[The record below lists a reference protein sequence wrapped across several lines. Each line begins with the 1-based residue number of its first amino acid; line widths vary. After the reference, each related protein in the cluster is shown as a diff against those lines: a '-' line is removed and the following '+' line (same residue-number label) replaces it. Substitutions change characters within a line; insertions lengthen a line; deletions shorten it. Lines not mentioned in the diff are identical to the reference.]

1 MSSLEGC
8 PSSFLEAERRQK
20 KRMFNRENELILF
33 NEWIKDKHKEDMSL
47 FEERAFSDPALFKA
61 IRDESLTMAQLGAS
75 KGKYN
80 TTLSELA
87 QAIGS
92 GAFYRGALGDAIETQ
107 RDIYIDRLRNDK
119 DNEARWIEKI
129 TGLTNLLNAKE
140 EHKSLEGFSSSFFT
154 ELDNRRNEINP
165 HYGFKELDEVTHGLH
180 RGQLVTVCARPG
192 CGKSVFG
199 LQVANHAREEG
210 YKVLYIPLE
219 MTPYQT
225 FKRLIVQSG
234 YFDIDNLNDIERGLT
249 VNTETQI
256 RSYLDELEEEDL
268 LKIYYGL
275 YRLADIEKVTKE
287 EEPFL
292 IVVDQLTQ
300 VEPPSRAKDIRDKYM
315 QVTDKLKKLALSQN
329 VCVLALHQLNRKA
342 DEIEHLTLSN
352 LAESDSVGRDSDVVL
367 VFKTR
372 EENPQLKGV
381 LPQKLT
387 VLKNREGGAGEDI
400 YLALNGGQAK
410 FSPCTKEVYEGAG
423 DADEKP
429 KRNRL

>member
-1 MSSLEGC
+1 
-8 PSSFLEAERRQK
+8 
-20 KRMFNRENELILF
+20 MFNRENELILF
-33 NEWIKDKHKEDMSL
+33 NEWIKDKHREDMSL
-47 FEERAFSDPALFKA
+47 FDERVFSDPALFKA
-61 IRDESLTMAQLGAS
+61 IRDENITLAQLGS
-75 KGKYN
+75 RN
-80 TTLSELA
+80 FDTSLSELA
-87 QAIGS
+87 QVIGS
-92 GAFYRGALGDAIETQ
+92 GAFYRGALGDAINTQ
-107 RDIYIDRLRNDK
+107 RDLYIEKLRSDK

-140 EHKSLEGFSSSFFT
+140 QHKCLEGFSSCFFD
-154 ELDNRRNEINP
+154 ELDNRMNEVNP
-165 HYGFKELDEVTHGLH
+165 HYGFEELDEVTKGLH

-225 FKRLIVQSG
+225 FKRLVVQSN
-234 YFDIDNLNDIERGLT
+234 YFDIDNLSDIEGGLS
-249 VNTETQI
+249 VNTQTQI
-256 RSYLDELEEEDL
+256 RSYLDEIEEEGL

-292 IVVDQLTQ
+292 IVLDQLTQ
-300 VEPPSRAKDIRDKYM
+300 VEPQGRAKDIRDKYM
-315 QVTDKLKKLALSQN
+315 QVTDKLKKLALSEN
-329 VCVLALHQLNRKA
+329 VCILALHQLNRKA
-342 DEIEHLTLSN
+342 DEIEHLTLAN
-352 LAESDSVGRDSDVVL
+352 LAESDSIGRDSDVVL

-381 LPQKLT
+381 IPQKLT
-387 VLKNREGGAGEDI
+387 VLKNREGGAGKDI

-410 FSPCTKEVYEGAG
+410 FERTTKDIYEGAG
-423 DADEKP
+423 EADEKP